1 MIDTPIFTT
10 AEGDPER
17 RWSAVEA
24 KLAAHAGRLAE
35 QGGLVAMR
43 SASGRRVWVVRFAD
57 ESAGRRV
64 HRSIYVGGDE
74 RPELLRRTRA
84 WLDHCRVKGRVAAE
98 VAGLAALAVAACKTG
113 RPSGPRAPA
122 SRRAGPALPRR

>member
-98 VAGLAALAVAACKTG
+98 VAGHARLAGMACGLVRRQHAEMT
-113 RPSGPRAPA
+113 PSRG
-122 SRRAGPALPRR
+122 RRAGRPMP